1 MVYKPDGYN
10 DLSPYLSADDAH
22 ALLQFLKDAFNGEA
36 LRIYENDE
44 GKIMHGEVRI
54 GDSVIMFAQASEG
67 WPATKAV
74 LHLYVPDANAAYA
87 QALAAG
93 ASGLQPPSERAGD
106 PDRRGTFTDPFGN
119 GWSVS
124 HEVTG

>member
-1 MVYKPDGYN
+1 MAYKPEGYN
-10 DLSPYLSADDAH
+10 DLSPYLSAHNAR
-22 ALLQFLKDAFNGEA
+22 ALLQFLKDAFGAET
-36 LRIYENDE
+36 LRMYEDDE
-44 GKIMHGEVRI
+44 GKIMHGEARI
-54 GDSVIMFAQASEG
+54 GDSVIMFSQASEG

-87 QALAAG
+87 KALAAG
-93 ASGLQPPSERAGD
+93 AKEVQPPSEREGD

-124 HEVTG
+124 HEVGS